1 MNDSSSPSRKL
12 RYQLKPI
19 LCIAHWNTIVFVT
32 LFLLTYHSSD
42 VALEDNNIV
51 LYSRCVCVGSSASS
65 TAPFLT
71 LPADPNACPLSTPL
85 VYIFISVRG

>member
-51 LYSRCVCVGSSASS
+51 LYSRCVCVWVLLLVQRRRFSL
-65 TAPFLT
+65 FLLT
-71 LPADPNACPLSTPL
+71 LTLARYQRL
-85 VYIFISVRG
+85 

>member
-51 LYSRCVCVGSSASS
+51 LYSRCVCVWVLLLVQRRRFSL
-65 TAPFLT
+65 FLLT
-71 LPADPNACPLSTPL
+71 LSLARHQRL
-85 VYIFISVRG
+85 